1 MSILSYLKPVQRLPT
16 PSEAGLPDS
25 VTADVNQIVEKV
37 LSDGEKGTEARRKPK
52 RKYTTSFSPKDR
64 AVIGKYAAE
73 NGNAAAVKKFKTTH
87 DVGESTV
94 RLFKKKYCEEVQR
107 HRIPGTEFKELTS
120 LPERKRGR
128 KVMLGEQLDGKV
140 QAYIKALRGAGTP
153 IGSNI
158 VMAAAEGIVRAY
170 DRTLLVDHGGTIAMT
185 KTWALSLLGRMG
197 YVKRKSTTK
206 ATLGMSDAQ
215 FEGVKAR
222 YLKQISKM
230 VVLREIPESL
240 IINLDQTGIKLVPNG
255 DWTMAQQGSRRIEVV
270 GIGEKRQITATFA
283 AAMDGT
289 FLPMQVLYQGK
300 TTRCHPKYAF
310 PDGFDIFHT
319 PNHWANEE
327 TCIRFFEKIIF
338 PYINKIRTALNAPS
352 QKAMVIMDNFS
363 GQTTPPVLEKLE
375 EENII
380 LVMVPPGTTDRL
392 QPLDVSTN
400 KSAKD
405 FLREKF

>member
-52 RKYTTSFSPKDR
+52 RKYTTSFSPEDR

-73 NGNAAAVKKFKTTH
+73 NGNAAAIKKFKTTH

-107 HRIPGTEFKELTS
+107 HRIPGTEFKEVTS

-140 QAYIKALRGAGTP
+140 QAYIEALRGAGTP

-197 YVKRKSTTK
+197 YVKRKATTK

-222 YLKQISKM
+222 YLKQI
-230 VVLREIPESL
+230 E
-240 IINLDQTGIKLVPNG
+240 NG
-255 DWTMAQQGSRRIEVV
+255 RA
-270 GIGEKRQITATFA
+270 
-283 AAMDGT
+283 
-289 FLPMQVLYQGK
+289 
-300 TTRCHPKYAF
+300 
-310 PDGFDIFHT
+310 
-319 PNHWANEE
+319 
-327 TCIRFFEKIIF
+327 
-338 PYINKIRTALNAPS
+338 
-352 QKAMVIMDNFS
+352 
-363 GQTTPPVLEKLE
+363 
-375 EENII
+375 
-380 LVMVPPGTTDRL
+380 
-392 QPLDVSTN
+392 
-400 KSAKD
+400 
-405 FLREKF
+405 